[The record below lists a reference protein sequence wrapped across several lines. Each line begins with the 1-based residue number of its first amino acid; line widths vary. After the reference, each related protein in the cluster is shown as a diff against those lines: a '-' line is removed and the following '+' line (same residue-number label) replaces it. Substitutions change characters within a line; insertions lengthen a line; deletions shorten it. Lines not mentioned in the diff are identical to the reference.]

1 MSLNFMII
9 LEIKWKQISM
19 VLDIENKLDKQDFL
33 KIKQTTGTK
42 LWVKAW

>member
-9 LEIKWKQISM
+9 LEIMWKQISM
-19 VLDIENKLDKQDFL
+19 VLDIENTLDKQDFL
-33 KIKQTTGTK
+33 KITRTTGTK